1 MIEAYSPDDL
11 LQQIDPLFDVRDIT
25 WGGANESFIVR
36 YRGKL
41 RDADSEKAYDRL
53 ADAIKRYELT
63 PLFRVEDDGQQVIF
77 LVKTPPKAKPSNANV
92 NLILFIITVLSV
104 LFAGVLYGLGGALP
118 QSLSEFWGAF
128 FSSGL
133 PFTVSMIAILGT
145 HELGHYFVGRLHK
158 VMVTLPYFIPMP
170 FSAWGTMGA
179 FINMKEQTK
188 NKKHLFD
195 IGVTGPLSGF
205 LVSLIVLFI
214 GLKLSHLDT
223 IPAVI
228 PAGTSYQLEGNSLAY
243 LFMKFLAF
251 GKLLPQPT
259 QYWISPVL
267 HWIRFFFT
275 GTPLPLGGVDVM
287 ISPVAWAGWAGLLVT
302 SLNLIPAGQLDGGH
316 IFQVLFGRK
325 AAKRLRPIILVTLAL
340 LGFIWYGWWLWAV
353 LVFFLGRA
361 YAEPLDQITPLDRKR
376 KIIGYVAL
384 AVLFLTITPIPFT
397 IASGMVIPP
406 A

>member
-11 LQQIDPLFDVRDIT
+11 LQQIEPLFEVGDIT
-25 WGGANESFIVR
+25 WGGVNETFIVR

-41 RDADSEKAYDRL
+41 RNADSEKAYDFL
-53 ADAIKRYELT
+53 SEAIKRYDLT
-63 PLFRVEDDGQQVIF
+63 PLFRIDEDRRQVIY
-77 LVKTPPKAKPSNANV
+77 LAKTPPKAKPSNANI
-92 NLILFIITVLSV
+92 NLILFIVTVLSV
-104 LFAGVLYGLGGALP
+104 LFAGVLYGSGGAIP
-118 QSLSEFWGAF
+118 QSLAEFWTVF

-145 HELGHYFVGRLHK
+145 HELGHYFVGKYHK

-195 IGVTGPLSGF
+195 IGVAGPLSGF
-205 LVSLIVLFI
+205 VVSLLVLFI
-214 GLKLSHLDT
+214 GLKLSHIET
-223 IPAVI
+223 IPAVL
-228 PAGTSYQLEGNSLAY
+228 PVGTSYQLEGNSLAY
-243 LFMKFLAF
+243 LFMKYLAF
-251 GKLLPQPT
+251 GKLLPQPA
-259 QYWISPVL
+259 QYWISPFM
-267 HWIRFFFT
+267 HWARFFFT
-275 GTPLPLGGVDVM
+275 ATPLPLGGIDVI

-316 IFQVLFGRK
+316 IFQVLFGRN
-325 AAKRLRPIILVTLAL
+325 AAKRLRPIILVAL
-340 LGFIWYGWWLWAV
+340 VSLGLIWYGWWLWAI
-353 LVFFLGRA
+353 LVFFFGRA

-376 KIIGYVAL
+376 KILGYIAL
-384 AVLFLTITPIPFT
+384 AVLFLTITPVPFT
-397 IASGMVIPP
+397 IASGIVIPP

>member
-1 MIEAYSPDDL
+1 MIEAFTPEDL
-11 LQQIDPLFDVRDIT
+11 LQQIELLFEVGDVT
-25 WGGANESFIVR
+25 WGGTNEPFIVR

-53 ADAIKRYELT
+53 AMVFKRYSIT
-63 PLFRVEDDGQQVIF
+63 PIFRVEDDGRHAII
-77 LVKTPPKAKPSNANV
+77 LVKTPPQAKPSNPRV

-118 QSLSEFWGAF
+118 QSLAEFWGAF
-128 FSSGL
+128 FSSGI
-133 PFTVSMIAILGT
+133 PFTISMIAILGT
-145 HELGHYFVGRLHK
+145 HELGHYFVGRFHG

-205 LVSLIVLFI
+205 VVSLIVLFI
-214 GLKLSHLDT
+214 GLKLSHISI
-223 IPAVI
+223 IPAVL

-243 LFMKFLAF
+243 LFMKYLAL
-251 GKLLPQPT
+251 GRLLPQPA

-275 GTPLPLGGVDVM
+275 GTPLPLGGEDVM

-316 IFQVLFGRK
+316 IFQVLFGRR
-325 AAKRLRPIILVTLAL
+325 AAKRLRPIILAALVL

-353 LVFFLGRA
+353 LVLFFGRA
-361 YAEPLDQITPLDRKR
+361 YAEPLDQITPLDRNR
-376 KIIGYVAL
+376 KILGYVAL
-384 AVLFLTITPIPFT
+384 AVLFLTITPVPFT
-397 IASGMVIPP
+397 IATGMVIPP
-406 A
+406 V